1 MTVANTARTAGPYAG
16 VGTVSVYPFVFKV
29 FLTTDVL
36 VQITS
41 AAGVLSTGT
50 LGTDYS
56 VSLNTNQDTAPGG
69 NVILTVALPTGAS
82 LTLGSNVP
90 LSQTVVLTN
99 PGGWYPQVVSDALD
113 KVTILIQQALSSI
126 GGALRIPEIGSTAN
140 ILPPAAQR
148 ANQLLSFDANGN
160 PITVA
165 AAAQSATSVA
175 LALAAY
181 QAQLASAVGAA
192 QLGFTQSGT
201 LPVVLTLQDK
211 GRQVINID
219 DFKNAA
225 GLAPGQGGDDTQSL
239 TNACL
244 ATIRNGGFG
253 TVELSAGKVYNI
265 VGNWTLDG
273 ALGLI
278 IRGKNGG
285 NVGNLSGA
293 SSGGA
298 STLNFTVTTG
308 DSMRFTGIAYHAA
321 GIRLENLML
330 VGATTGNTL
339 SYDNVSQISYSNVQV
354 TNSGGTSV
362 STGNGIRYSNC
373 YYVDGSGLK
382 VWKSGTLY
390 TVGTGI
396 TIDKG
401 ALGSFLG
408 GLFNFTASTSIYGFY
423 VGYAAG
429 NQTPG
434 ATANDNYAAINIIN
448 SELNGCSQGI
458 TLYYGV
464 RGANIIG
471 NYIEGCLVAGIVLAN
486 QPRSINI
493 IGNFF
498 NNSTASSADI
508 VLGLTGSGTSY
519 TQFYDVDIR
528 GNHFL
533 GVKVAGILAANAGP
547 GASYNAE
554 GNFFS
559 LAVAGAVAISSGQS
573 SLGNLRATT
582 RNNDFYGF
590 AAGAAMAGF
599 YTTQSENFEYNAAG
613 TLLGAWR
620 QAAVTLNPFVPNTPM
635 QGNDPDTY
643 VVTNSSAGARL
654 INVPG
659 PFARYQRRYVD
670 VTSASTQSLLIYNS
684 AATTLLAT
692 VPAGRC
698 AVTWNDG
705 TNEYA
710 SLMP

>member
-1 MTVANTARTAGPYAG
+1 MTVSTTVRTAGPYL
-16 VGTVSVYPFVFKV
+16 GTGSVSVYTFAFKV

-36 VQITS
+36 VQFVS
-41 AAGVLSTGT
+41 ALGVLSTGT

-56 VSLNTNQDTAPGG
+56 VSLNTNQDTNPGG
-69 NVILTVALPTGAS
+69 NIILTLPLASGAT
-82 LTLGSNVP
+82 LTIGSQVP
-90 LSQTVVLTN
+90 LTQGVVLTN
-99 PGGWYPQVVSDALD
+99 PGGFYPQIISDALD
-113 KVTILIQQALSSI
+113 KVTILIQQALTSI
-126 GGALRIPEIGSTAN
+126 GGALRIPEIGSSAT

-181 QAQLASAVGAA
+181 QVQLASAVGAA

-211 GRQVINID
+211 VRQVINID
-219 DFKNAA
+219 DYKNAA

-253 TVELSAGKVYNI
+253 VVELSAGKVYNI
-265 VGNWTLDG
+265 AGNWTLDG

-298 STLNFTVTTG
+298 ATLNFTVATG
-308 DSMRFTGIAYHAA
+308 DCMRFTGIAYHAA

-339 SYDNVSQISYSNVQV
+339 SYDNCSQISYSNVTV
-354 TNSGGTSV
+354 TNSGGNSV

-373 YYVDGSGLK
+373 YYVDCSLLK

-401 ALGSFLG
+401 GLASFLG
-408 GLFNFTASTSIYGFY
+408 GLFNFTASTSVYGFY
-423 VGYAAG
+423 NGYSIG
-429 NQTPG
+429 NPTPG
-434 ATANDNYAAINIIN
+434 ATANDNYAAINIVG

-458 TLYYGV
+458 NLLYGV

-486 QPRSINI
+486 QPRSINVW
-493 IGNFF
+493 GNFF
-498 NNSTASSADI
+498 NNSTASSADV

-533 GVKVAGILAANAGP
+533 GVNKFGILAANAGP

-559 LAVAGAVAISSGQS
+559 LAVAGAVAISSTQS

-599 YTTQSENFEYNAAG
+599 YTTQYENFEYNAAG
-613 TLLGAWR
+613 ALIGAWR
-620 QAAVTLNPFVPNTPM
+620 QASVVLNPFVGNTPM

-643 VVTNSSAGARL
+643 TVTNNSAGARL
-654 INVPG
+654 INAPG
-659 PFARYQRRYVD
+659 VFSRNQRRYVT
-670 VTSASTQSLLIYNS
+670 VTAASTQSLLIYNS
-684 AATTLLAT
+684 SATTLLAT
-692 VPAGRC
+692 VPAGKC
-698 AVTWNDG
+698 AVVWNDG

-710 SLMP
+710 SVMP